1 MKDEV
6 KSDINT
12 SYLIENTSFDC
23 EDFDYI
29 KVFSQDNWAGIISCE
44 DILVAKINGVFYQKE
59 NPTQEDWDYVVQMIQ
74 EQSTGFSPHISR
86 G

>member
-1 MKDEV
+1 MLEKI
-6 KSDINT
+6 KNT
-12 SYLIENTSFDC
+12 FCD

-29 KVFSQDNWAGIISCE
+29 KVFNQDNWAGIICCE

-74 EQSTGFSPHISR
+74 EQSTGFLLTFQEDDF
-86 G
+86 